1 MKAAQGRRLYEE
13 QQVWAAHRAMQQST
27 QRRLDPEAL
36 LAADEAALIQRAR
49 GSRAPA
55 PVAAS
60 RVVRTASAPKQAP
73 YPSADARTLQLLGT
87 IDALLKAPP
96 RPPRWALLR
105 ILSLLEE
112 FRASPTAVQS
122 ESTDLAP
129 YHSSDEAE
137 ARATGRRV
145 LEALRQGG
153 GQEPRPHD
161 VRIPSDHRRVRETR
175 DARGAVGM
183 RIS

>member
-13 QQVWAAHRAMQQST
+13 QQVWAAHRAMQQ
-27 QRRLDPEAL
+27 QRRIDPEAL

-49 GSRAPA
+49 GSRSAAPA
-55 PVAAS
+55 ATS

-112 FRASPTAVQS
+112 FRAAPPAQY
-122 ESTDLAP
+122 ESTDAAP
-129 YHSSDEAE
+129 YRSSDEAD

-145 LEALRQGG
+145 LDALRQGG
-153 GQEPRPHD
+153 GHEPRPQD

-175 DARGAVGM
+175 DARGAVGV

>member
-1 MKAAQGRRLYEE
+1 M
-13 QQVWAAHRAMQQST
+13 WAAHRAMQQGAHA
-27 QRRLDPEAL
+27 QRIDPEAL

-49 GSRAPA
+49 GSRSAA
-55 PVAAS
+55 PVAPS
-60 RVVRTASAPKQAP
+60 RVVRTASTPKQAQ
-73 YPSADARTLQLLGT
+73 YPNADARTLHLLGT

-112 FRASPTAVQS
+112 YRAAPPPAVQS
-122 ESTDLAP
+122 ESTDATP
-129 YHSSDEAE
+129 YHSRDEAE

-145 LEALRQGG
+145 LDALRQGG
-153 GQEPRPHD
+153 SQEQRPQN
-161 VRIPSDHRRVRETR
+161 VRIPTDHRRVRETR
-175 DARGAVGM
+175 DARGALGL